1 MEEIKDILNRLMDD
15 YKEKKDE
22 IKEIPL
28 VPDRYD
34 SCIDGTFLINQI
46 PFTCEYFGKFNYF
59 LFRNFII
66 VNIGKIFLQTKF
78 DLIYNFYYMD
88 IKNLK
93 EVNMESGAVSLYMN
107 LKKFK

>member
-1 MEEIKDILNRLMDD
+1 MEEIKDIPNRLMDD
-15 YKEKKDE
+15 YKKKKDE

-34 SCIDGTFLINQI
+34 SCIYGTILINQI

-66 VNIGKIFLQTKF
+66 ENIRKIFLQTKF

-93 EVNMESGAVSLYMN
+93 RLYEEIG
-107 LKKFK
+107 